1 MIMDELVTIRSFSSS
16 VDFEMVKCYLESC
29 GIDCYGRDEVV
40 NRSYFAN
47 VNGGAKL
54 QVKKE
59 QLEEALKLLY
69 EGGYLKEE
77 DLEPSTEMKWIDN
90 ILRKFRKDLLA

>member
-1 MIMDELVTIRSFSSS
+1 MDELVTIRSFSSS
-16 VDFEMVKCYLESC
+16 VDYEMVKSYLESC
-29 GIDCYGRDEVV
+29 GIDCYGRDEVI

-54 QVKKE
+54 QVKKK
-59 QLEEALKLLY
+59 QLEEAINLLY

-77 DLEPSTEMKWIDN
+77 DLEPSPEMKWIDG
-90 ILRKFRKDLLA
+90 ILRKFRKDSET